1 MSGSLVV
8 YGYHLTIIYWTA
20 YTIQAMK
27 RDYYEVLGVAKS
39 ASLDEIKSAYRKLAK
54 KYHPDIAGQ
63 SKVAEEKFKELS
75 EAYEVLS
82 DQKKRGQY
90 DQFGHEGLKNTFG
103 TGGFGWSDFTHF
115 TDIEDILGNVFGG
128 GIFETI
134 FGGRKG
140 QRASRGADLRYD
152 LEIELP
158 DVATGVERQI
168 MVGRRETCPACS
180 GDGSEKGSGRKTC
193 PSCNGRGETVQS
205 AGFFSIRR
213 SCGQCGGVGTI
224 ISNPCRS
231 CRGGGAI
238 EKKRQIT
245 VKIPAGIE
253 DGMRIRITGEGDG
266 GERGGP
272 SGDLYVV
279 VRVRPHKL
287 FLREGDNLISNQP
300 ISFIQA
306 SLGGEVEVPLIDG
319 RKAHLKIPQGTQT
332 HTVFRLRGNGLCH
345 LHNSGKGDLLV
356 RVIVVT
362 PTKLSQEEKDLLIRF
377 ENLHG
382 REEKGIID
390 KLKESFGL

>member
-1 MSGSLVV
+1 
-8 YGYHLTIIYWTA
+8 
-20 YTIQAMK
+20 MK
-27 RDYYEVLGVAKS
+27 KDYYEVLGVAKS

-63 SKVAEEKFKELS
+63 NKEAEEKFKELS

-103 TGGFGWSDFTHF
+103 TEGFGWSDFTHF

-134 FGGRKG
+134 FGRKG
-140 QRASRGADLRYD
+140 GQRVSRGADLRYD
-152 LEIELP
+152 LEIELS
-158 DVATGVERQI
+158 DVASGIERQI

-180 GDGSEKGSGRKTC
+180 GDGSERGSGRKTC
-193 PSCNGRGETVQS
+193 SSCNGRGETIQS
-205 AGFFSIRR
+205 AGFFSLRR
-213 SCGQCGGVGTI
+213 TCGQCGGVGTI

-231 CRGGGAI
+231 CRGSGAV
-238 EKKRQIT
+238 EKKRQIA

-253 DGMRIRITGEGDG
+253 DGMRIRMTGEGDG
-266 GERGGP
+266 GEKGGP
-272 SGDLYVV
+272 PGDLYVV

-287 FLREGDNLISNQP
+287 FLREGDNLICNQP

-306 SLGGEVEVPLIDG
+306 SLGGETEVPLIDG
-319 RKAHLKIPQGTQT
+319 KKAHLKIPQGTQT
-332 HTVFRLRGNGLCH
+332 HTVFRLRGNGLYH
-345 LHNSGKGDLLV
+345 LHSSGKGDMLV

-362 PTKLSQEEKDLLIRF
+362 PTKITQEEKELLTKF
-377 ENLHG
+377 EKLHG
-382 REEKGIID
+382 GKEEKGIMD
-390 KLKESFGL
+390 RLKESFGL